1 MKIQRLENNCK
12 LKRPSFQAVTQ
23 TAFQKTAKTFAKM
36 GDIGEGTSIACDFFG
51 KALVVPLV
59 IMATSKEPQDKKE
72 FSAFKNP
79 VAAVIQLA
87 LEVPI
92 LAAGSKI
99 IGECANKGMFDLK
112 GSNFSYNEKLKRT
125 KFINVFQK
133 YAPSLKEKSKGFLD
147 EVKSKGYSN
156 KIIEQFD
163 DITANLNEPTKK
175 IIKGSFKEY
184 EKTYKNLFHLKNRL
198 CFAAALVL
206 TPLLCALE
214 NKIHPAIMDKIFK
227 LQHLDRK
234 KEVVKKPGI
243 FDDFIKTT
251 NGKRRTV

>member
-1 MKIQRLENNCK
+1 MKILKSDNNNRY
-12 LKRPSFQAVTQ
+12 KRPSFQADSKTVL
-23 TAFQKTAKTFAKM
+23 QKTAKTFAKM

-59 IMATSKEPQDKKE
+59 IMTTSKEPEDKKE

-92 LAAGSKI
+92 LATGSKI
-99 IGECANKGMFDLK
+99 ISKCANKGMFDIK
-112 GSNFSYNEKLKRT
+112 GSNFSYNEELKRN
-125 KFINVFQK
+125 KFVGLFQK

-163 DITANLNEPTKK
+163 DITSNLNDPAKK
-175 IIKGSFKEY
+175 ILKGAFKEY
-184 EKTYKNLFHLKNRL
+184 EKTYKNQFHLKNRL
-198 CFAAALVL
+198 CFVAALVL

-214 NKIHPAIMDKIFK
+214 NKLHPAIMDKIFK

-234 KEVVKKPGI
+234 KEKVKKNGI

-251 NGKRRTV
+251 NGEGRTV